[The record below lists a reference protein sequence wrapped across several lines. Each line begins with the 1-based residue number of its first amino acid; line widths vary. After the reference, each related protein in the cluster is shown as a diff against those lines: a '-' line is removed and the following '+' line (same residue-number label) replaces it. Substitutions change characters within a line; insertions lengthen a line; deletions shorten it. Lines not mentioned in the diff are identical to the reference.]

1 MDSYRQIAISKI
13 SDILSS
19 NKLIFPAIDLWKT
32 IYFNAGQSTLYLSLE
47 DKLKTKV
54 VPYGYRDDE
63 KHYFHNDCCY
73 SALIETISTITNEQE
88 LILFFNSIVEK
99 ILLVKIF
106 PTDIEDILEDNHY
119 RISHF
124 DFFDINEFILELNV
138 AEKNN
143 VLKKYAGQ
151 PFKVLLQNLHLI
163 GLEVCFDDNS
173 NLTVLPFADSIRE
186 SSFDKSTLMIWLEN
200 NFTNISETYSNAVR
214 AYSNGD
220 SVACITHCRNIITG
234 IFSTQKDPQRKWMDG
249 LLKVCSNDKN
259 INNAPLNKLHTY
271 VYNANADDVNQRY
284 QYPRYNLI
292 YRLYAFSCA
301 LGAHINEGNTTA
313 TGVDFEVATSED
325 ALMCLRMTED
335 MLIWIYQGNMC

>member
-13 SDILSS
+13 SDILSG
-19 NKLIFPAIDLWKT
+19 NKLILPSIDLWKT
-32 IYFNAGQSTLYLSLE
+32 IYFNAGQSSLYLSFE
-47 DKLKTKV
+47 DQLKTKV

-63 KHYFHNDCCY
+63 RNYFHNDYCF
-73 SALIETISTITNEQE
+73 SALFETITAITNEQE
-88 LILFFNSIVEK
+88 LIRFFNSVVEK
-99 ILLVKIF
+99 ILLAKIF
-106 PTDIEDILEDNHY
+106 PADIEEILENDHY
-119 RISHF
+119 RVSHF
-124 DFFDINEFILELNV
+124 DFFDINEFILELKV
-138 AEKNN
+138 DEKNK
-143 VLKKYAGQ
+143 VLKKHAGQ
-151 PFKVLLQNLHLI
+151 TFKAFLQNLHLI
-163 GLEVCFDDNS
+163 GLEVCFDDKS

-186 SSFDKSTLMIWLEN
+186 STFDKSILMEWLQIN
-200 NFTNISETYSNAVR
+200 YSNISGTYSDAVK

-249 LLKVCSNDKN
+249 LLKVCANDKN

-301 LGAHINEGNTTA
+301 LGAHINEGNTT
-313 TGVDFEVATSED
+313 TSGVDFEIATSED

-335 MLIWIYQGNMC
+335 MLIWLYQGNI

>member
-13 SDILSS
+13 SDILSG
-19 NKLIFPAIDLWKT
+19 NKLILPSIDLWKT
-32 IYFNAGQSTLYLSLE
+32 IYFNAGQSSLYLSFE
-47 DKLKTKV
+47 DQLKTKV
-54 VPYGYRDDE
+54 VPYGYRDDQRN
-63 KHYFHNDCCY
+63 YFHNDYCF
-73 SALIETISTITNEQE
+73 SALFETITLITNEQE
-88 LILFFNSIVEK
+88 LIRFFNSIVEK
-99 ILLVKIF
+99 ILLAKIF
-106 PTDIEDILEDNHY
+106 PTDIEEILENDHY
-119 RISHF
+119 RVSHF
-124 DFFDINEFILELNV
+124 DFFDINEFILELKV
-138 AEKNN
+138 DEKNKI
-143 VLKKYAGQ
+143 LKKHAGQ
-151 PFKVLLQNLHLI
+151 TFKAFLQNLHLI
-163 GLEVCFDDNS
+163 GLEVCFDDKS
-173 NLTVLPFADSIRE
+173 NLIVLPFADSIRE
-186 SSFDKSTLMIWLEN
+186 STFDKSILMEWLQIN
-200 NFTNISETYSNAVR
+200 YSNISETYSDAVK

-301 LGAHINEGNTTA
+301 LGAHINEGNTT
-313 TGVDFEVATSED
+313 TSGVDFEIATSED

-335 MLIWIYQGNMC
+335 MLIWLYQGNI

>member
-13 SDILSS
+13 SDILSG
-19 NKLIFPAIDLWKT
+19 NKLILPSIGLWKT
-32 IYFNAGQSTLYLSLE
+32 IYFNAGQSNLYVQFE
-47 DKLKTKV
+47 DQLKIKV
-54 VPYGYRDDE
+54 VPYGYRDYEVD
-63 KHYFHNDCCY
+63 YYHNDNCF
-73 SALIETISTITNEQE
+73 SALFETITSITNEQE
-88 LILFFNSIVEK
+88 LICFFNSVIEK

-106 PTDIEDILEDNHY
+106 PTDIEEILKNDHY
-119 RISHF
+119 RVSH
-124 DFFDINEFILELNV
+124 FDINEFILGLKID
-138 AEKNN
+138 EKNKI
-143 VLKKYAGQ
+143 LKKHAGQ
-151 PFKVLLQNLHLI
+151 HFKVFMQNLHLI
-163 GLEVCFDDNS
+163 GLEVCFDDKS
-173 NLTVLPFADSIRE
+173 NLIVLPFADSIRE
-186 SSFDKSTLMIWLEN
+186 STFDKSILMAWLQN
-200 NFTNISETYSNAVR
+200 NFANISETYSNAVK

-249 LLKVCSNDKN
+249 LLKVCANDKN

-301 LGAHINEGNTTA
+301 LGAHINEGNTSTG
-313 TGVDFEVATSED
+313 GVDFEIATSED

-335 MLIWIYQGNMC
+335 LLIWLYQSNL